1 MHAWAE
7 VYLPVLGWRG
17 FDPTLGE
24 PASLKH
30 IVVGVSNHPRGVM
43 PISGMFTGASADYI
57 DMVAPVKLE
66 RIDDVPIAK

>member
-24 PASLKH
+24 AASLKH
-30 IVVGVSNHPRGVM
+30 IVVGVTRGVM

-57 DMVAPVKLE
+57 DMIAPVKLE
-66 RIDDVPIAK
+66 RLDDVPIAS

>member
-24 PASLKH
+24 AASLKH
-30 IVVGVSNHPRGVM
+30 IVVGVM

-57 DMVAPVKLE
+57 DMIAPVKLE
-66 RIDDVPIAK
+66 RLDDVPIAS